1 MTRSQCAL
9 ILLLTYVWQAGFES
23 VKCLLWVS
31 SKNIHIKWLISSPVP
46 GHFLSWAIRKYLR
59 PPRPPKQGSLWAH
72 HGQSLHSALSSNHAA
87 LSRKSSVPA
96 RPSPGRS
103 GSWVCAAGAAR
114 AGMAAT
120 PMFLCAEVEVCW
132 AGPGPSCR
140 VDPGGVMPGTERPVD
155 ALLSPARSTWLTQA
169 WGNHRALPFPF
180 SFLCSS

>member
-72 HGQSLHSALSSNHAA
+72 HGQSLHSALSSNPRCPVAEVQCACSSFPRQERELSVCCWGCQGRHGCHPHVPVCRGGGVLGWAGA
-87 LSRKSSVPA
+87 LLPGGPRWSDARDRASCWCSSLSRTVYLA
-96 RPSPGRS
+96 HPGLRKPQ
-103 GSWVCAAGAAR
+103 GSA
-114 AGMAAT
+114 
-120 PMFLCAEVEVCW
+120 
-132 AGPGPSCR
+132 
-140 VDPGGVMPGTERPVD
+140 
-155 ALLSPARSTWLTQA
+155 
-169 WGNHRALPFPF
+169 FPI
-180 SFLCSS
+180 